1 MNKKLKCCALMLVF
15 TMLVIMLTSN
25 AGASNDGWNEFEY
38 KIGNATVNVS
48 GLKLRTGPG
57 TEFSAIATIGKSQ
70 AVKIIGQTGNLFYG
84 FNVPFSLEFQI
95 MYCHNRLNAMI
106 ELIALKSLF

>member
-70 AVKIIGQTGNLFYG
+70 AVKIINQKINEENDVFLKRTKRINFL
-84 FNVPFSLEFQI
+84 
-95 MYCHNRLNAMI
+95 
-106 ELIALKSLF
+106 AL